1 MRFYKLI
8 NLLIVLFILGL
19 FSCSDNNDIINPDSQ
34 EATTYISL
42 IINAPSQ
49 TRSNTYIDGEEA
61 GIRHE
66 NEIKNLSLF
75 FYHAGDRGLD
85 MPDDTE
91 LIGKLYISDLNLDL
105 TDGAAATRAYSL
117 NGFAP
122 TEGD

>member
-1 MRFYKLI
+1 MQFYKLI
-8 NLLIVLFILGL
+8 NVLIVLFILGL

-91 LIGKLYISDLNLDL
+91 LIGKLYISDLNLL
-105 TDGAAATRAYSL
+105 TSSL
-117 NGFAP
+117 KIC
-122 TEGD
+122 